1 MKYLPLLLSILLS
14 QFAQAQEEEPDA
26 NGDYTFHSV
35 TIPSGGDAYSN
46 AGSVAYSIGQVFY
59 LSHSDLENSVNEG
72 IQHAITNASEEAS
85 PVVEKIDPAEETKNN
100 PAPDI
105 SVIAYPNPMTEFLI
119 VEITNFK
126 AEGYS
131 YQLFDLHGR
140 LLKTDVL
147 ENRSTKISPN
157 NLESA
162 MYILKVFKQ
171 NQNIE
176 TFKIIKR

>member
-1 MKYLPLLLSILLS
+1 MKYLPLLLLILLS
-14 QFAQAQEEEPDA
+14 LFAQAQEEEPEA
-26 NGDYTFHSV
+26 NTVSILHSV

-46 AGSVAYSIGQVFY
+46 GGSVAYSIGQVLY
-59 LSHSDLENSVNEG
+59 LSHSDSENSINEG
-72 IQHAITNASEEAS
+72 IQHPLMNASEEAS
-85 PVVEKIDPAEETKNN
+85 PVVEKFNPAEEPGNS
-100 PAPDI
+100 PATDI
-105 SVIAYPNPMTEFLI
+105 NIIAYPNPMTEFLI

-140 LLKTDVL
+140 LLKMDVL
-147 ENRSTKISPN
+147 ENRSTKIRPN